1 MKIHKNRRNR
11 ASGESKERGGGER
24 EERKR
29 RFSFR
34 PLSGYTIQEPI
45 MGVILSVADSFAP
58 RCIRA
63 ATDSRTVT
71 FVHRYVI
78 AFR

>member
-24 EERKR
+24 EES